1 MMHKVCMQFYFS
13 KAPAGKDPDSLIF
26 VKEDRVIKVN
36 FNTNV
41 IDTIYEFDNKL
52 NRQPEFFQMNS
63 QQDIMVISSQEDGI
77 YKDIKKGL
85 EIDLDEK
92 FNVGII
98 KEILYDEDDK

>member
-1 MMHKVCMQFYFS
+1 
-13 KAPAGKDPDSLIF
+13 
-26 VKEDRVIKVN
+26 
-36 FNTNV
+36 
-41 IDTIYEFDNKL
+41 
-52 NRQPEFFQMNS
+52 MNS
-63 QQDIMVISSQEDGI
+63 NQDVMVISSQEDGI